1 MPSRKEST
9 TVNSTLTTL
18 AGRTEQHEQHHQQP
32 TELVVTVRRVN
43 LLDRTALHLG
53 VALVKWSRRPLE
65 LETRERRANR
75 AEQHL
80 ARLARERE
88 AERLRYLCAA
98 QR

>member
-1 MPSRKEST
+1 MT
-9 TVNSTLTTL
+9 NTLTTRP
-18 AGRTEQHEQHHQQP
+18 GRTAQHEHQP
-32 TELVVTVRRVN
+32 TELVVIVRRVN

-65 LETRERRANR
+65 LETRERRANL

-88 AERLRYLCAA
+88 NERLRLLCAA

>member
-1 MPSRKEST
+1 MT
-9 TVNSTLTTL
+9 NSLTTRP
-18 AGRTEQHEQHHQQP
+18 GRTVHHEHLNQP
-32 TELVVTVRRVN
+32 EHVVVVRRVG
-43 LLDRTALHLG
+43 LLDRAALHLG
-53 VALVKWSRRPLE
+53 VALVTWSRRPLE

>member
-1 MPSRKEST
+1 M
-9 TVNSTLTTL
+9 NSTLTTL
-18 AGRTEQHEQHHQQP
+18 PGRTEQHQHHHQQP
-32 TELVVTVRRVN
+32 ELVVIVRRVN

-88 AERLRYLCAA
+88 AERLQYLCAA